1 MFFPENPCN
10 QTVRWASK
18 KASGSTRNKRKST
31 PGKARGWKKNEGD
44 HVEKGMILFRQL
56 GLKVYPGENVGC
68 GKDLTLFALEQGRVI
83 VTVEKLSPYP
93 NSPLYPAVKAGRV
106 VLRKFYHVIPE
117 PQRETFKLV
126 SQI

>member
-1 MFFPENPCN
+1 M
-10 QTVRWASK
+10 
-18 KASGSTRNKRKST
+18 
-31 PGKARGWKKNEGD
+31 
-44 HVEKGMILFRQL
+44 HILFRTSFIKNIQSIIN
-56 GLKVYPGENVGC
+56 ENVICRVFVMVHCLQVGC

-83 VTVEKLSPYP
+83 ITVERLSPYP
-93 NSPLYPAVKAGRV
+93 NSPMFAAVKAGRT

>member
-1 MFFPENPCN
+1 MKQLQWLAISLNLVINLYCQKTVFEQKTQDVYLSTDWEYTSMFIVIYINSMVHFL
-10 QTVRWASK
+10 Q
-18 KASGSTRNKRKST
+18 
-31 PGKARGWKKNEGD
+31 
-44 HVEKGMILFRQL
+44 
-56 GLKVYPGENVGC
+56 VGC